1 MTSGTVAARLP
12 TQPLDRGLRSGVA
25 SVYRAER
32 RKLAAQLSTRLLA
45 LLCVLGPFAFA
56 AVLGAQ
62 SGSPADTLFGA
73 WVHGSGF
80 AISLVVLSFA
90 GSWGFPLVAGV
101 LAGDMFSAEDRHGTW
116 KTVLTRSCTREHVFV
131 GKVLAAIA
139 FAIGLLALTAI
150 SSLAAGLL
158 FVGNHALVGL
168 GGQLLSPG
176 RCLLLVAASWA
187 LTVLPLVA
195 FTSLAILFS
204 VATRS
209 GIAGVIGPAIVAL
222 LTQLL
227 GLVGTGVWAHMLL
240 IGSTFDLWH
249 GLFPAR
255 PFYGPLVV
263 AGVVAALWTVACLAA
278 AWELLRR
285 RDFAGAD
292 FSPRASW
299 VRPLRLALIAVAVVA
314 LLAVAGNWGPVGV
327 TATRLQASLTP
338 EFSNISLL
346 QQRLLGRTVP
356 VGAKLDVVP
365 YCNRH
370 SGPRKGPGDWSCT
383 LNVFIPTPGKVPF
396 QETPVTYDVSVQA
409 NGCYKAQSPPSFVG
423 QQTIRDARGKNVVN
437 PLFVVYGCLDPL

>member
-1 MTSGTVAARLP
+1 M
-12 TQPLDRGLRSGVA
+12 
-25 SVYRAER
+25 
-32 RKLAAQLSTRLLA
+32 
-45 LLCVLGPFAFA
+45 
-56 AVLGAQ
+56 
-62 SGSPADTLFGA
+62 
-73 WVHGSGF
+73 
-80 AISLVVLSFA
+80 AI
-90 GSWGFPLVAGV
+90 
-101 LAGDMFSAEDRHGTW
+101 
-116 KTVLTRSCTREHVFV
+116 TRSSAWR
-131 GKVLAAIA
+131 
-139 FAIGLLALTAI
+139 
-150 SSLAAGLL
+150 
-158 FVGNHALVGL
+158 
-168 GGQLLSPG
+168 GQLLSPG

-292 FSPRASW
+292 FAPRASW

-370 SGPRKGPGDWSCT
+370 AGPRKGPGDWSCT
-383 LNVFIPTPGKVPF
+383 LNVFIPTARQGSVSGDPGHLRRERPGQRLLQGSVASVVRWPADDQRCQR
-396 QETPVTYDVSVQA
+396 QERRQSAVRGLRVLGPTVS
-409 NGCYKAQSPPSFVG
+409 GGPPAAAATRRRAG
-423 QQTIRDARGKNVVN
+423 TGRW
-437 PLFVVYGCLDPL
+437 